1 MVNKYPIDPI
11 TLRIDGVDWSH
22 WQSVEVTRQVDA
34 IAGSFS
40 LALVERWGD
49 ADGMQSMPLAA
60 GLPCELLIG
69 QDPVINGYI
78 DKVSPSFSAGAHG
91 ITVTGRD
98 KSADLVDC
106 AAIHQPGQWSG
117 LNCAGLAQELAA
129 PFGVTV
135 QAEGDV
141 GAPFATFKLEQGEKA
156 FDALDRALK
165 QREVFACPDG
175 KGGIVLLKIGSRD
188 ARGKLQQGV
197 NILQASLEADMAE
210 RFSDYVVQGQQPGN
224 DKQWGLAA
232 SAVTASIKDAA
243 VTRYRPM
250 LIRAENSV
258 DAAAARQR
266 ASWECA
272 VRAGRAVTVSVTV
285 QGFRQEGLG
294 ADQSGPLWDV
304 NAMCEVDIPY
314 LRLSQSLLISKV
326 SFKRDMAGGST
337 TSLELRDPAAFKPE
351 PKKAEAG
358 GGASGGAGAGSSGN
372 LNIEKEQDIQQR
384 MASDAA
390 KANKSA
396 GGAA

>member
-1 MVNKYPIDPI
+1 MAHKYPIDPI

-34 IAGSFS
+34 IAGTFS
-40 LALVERWGD
+40 LAIVERWGN
-49 ADGMQSMPLAA
+49 ADGGMQSMPLSA

-69 QDPVINGYI
+69 QDPVISGYV

-106 AAIHQPGQWSG
+106 AAIHKPGQWAG
-117 LNCAGLAQELAA
+117 LTCAGLAAYLAA
-129 PFGVTV
+129 PFGVSV
-135 QAEGDV
+135 LSEGDV
-141 GAPFATFKLEQGEKA
+141 GAPFASFKLEEGEKA

-188 ARGKLQQGV
+188 AQGKLQQGV

-224 DKQWGLAA
+224 DQQWGLAA
-232 SAVTASIKDAA
+232 SAVTASVRDKA

-250 LIRAENSV
+250 LIRPENSV
-258 DAAAARQR
+258 DAASARQR
-266 ASWECA
+266 AAWECA

-285 QGFRQEGLG
+285 QGFRQLG
-294 ADQSGPLWDV
+294 AGAEQSGPLWDI
-304 NAMCEVDIPY
+304 NAMCDVDIPY
-314 LRLSQSLLISKV
+314 LRLSQRLLISKV
-326 SFKRDMAGGST
+326 TFKRDLASGST
-337 TSLELRDPAAFKPE
+337 TRLELRDPAAFKPE
-351 PKKAEAG
+351 PKKTKS
-358 GGASGGAGAGSSGN
+358 SGGAGAFGK
-372 LNIEKEQDIQQR
+372 LNVEQEMDIQQR
-384 MASDAA
+384 MANDAA
-390 KANKSA
+390 KANKKA